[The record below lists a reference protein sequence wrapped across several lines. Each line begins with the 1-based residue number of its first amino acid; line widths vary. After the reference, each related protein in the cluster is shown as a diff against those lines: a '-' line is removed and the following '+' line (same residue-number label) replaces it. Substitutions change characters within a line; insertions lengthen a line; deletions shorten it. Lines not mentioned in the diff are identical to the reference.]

1 MADLTGPQLQMLR
14 DAAADFDGERTFRV
28 RGAGG
33 GKVARRLEELGLGRY
48 WPPTRRG
55 SRFNLERS
63 PGQFVINED
72 GIEEVDA
79 HAANPASTTRGAAK

>member
-1 MADLTGPQLQMLR
+1 MAELTEPQVQMLR

-33 GKVARRLEELGLGRY
+33 GKVARRLEALGLGRY
-48 WPPTRRG
+48 YRRH
-55 SRFNLERS
+55 RS
-63 PGQFVINED
+63 AAFVINAD

-79 HAANPASTTRGAAK
+79 HVE